1 MPPLAKVMGFET
13 LVLGTLI
20 VMTFLMSQP
29 VVAVVIGGG
38 LLMTAG
44 ILKLRKKV

>member
-1 MPPLAKVMGFET
+1 MGFET

-20 VMTFLMSQP
+20 GMTFLMSQP

-38 LLMTAG
+38 LLMTAV
-44 ILKLRKKV
+44 ILKLRKKA